1 MESRFA
7 HEPTKHE
14 VIDMKLQIL
23 NREVLTR
30 CLTFAFIAILI
41 LALIGCQKK
50 QATEQVAP
58 LDRVGNSPT
67 GTSASILHQTFT
79 VRATTV
85 YSFEI
90 PAHAAMPHLRGNFKS
105 YVTNVS
111 PQSND
116 HSADVDFLVLSDVQ
130 YTSFSAGNPTE
141 SLFSSDSSHDQAVD
155 VHLPPSLNESA
166 KYYLVFRNT
175 PGGDSKKTVQADLT
189 IDF

>member
-1 MESRFA
+1 
-7 HEPTKHE
+7 
-14 VIDMKLQIL
+14 MKTQIS
-23 NREVLTR
+23 NRQVWMR
-30 CLTFAFIAILI
+30 CLTVVFIASLI

-50 QATEQVAP
+50 QTSEQVAP

-67 GTSASILHQTFT
+67 GTSASILHKTFT
-79 VRATTV
+79 LRATTV

-90 PAHAAMPHLRGNFKS
+90 PPHAATPHLRGNFKS

-111 PQSND
+111 PQSNE
-116 HSADVDFLVLSDVQ
+116 HSADVDFLVLSDEQ

-155 VHLPPSLNESA
+155 VHLPPSLNGSA